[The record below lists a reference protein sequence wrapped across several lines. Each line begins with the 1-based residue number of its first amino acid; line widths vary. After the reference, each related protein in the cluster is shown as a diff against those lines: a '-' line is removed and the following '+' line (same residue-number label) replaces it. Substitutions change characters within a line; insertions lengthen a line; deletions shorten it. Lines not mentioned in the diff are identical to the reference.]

1 MAVPEPI
8 TAPDAEACP
17 ICGLPPRVPARM
29 LYPPKET
36 EAILSV
42 SHAQLYRL
50 IGAGRLD
57 ARKIGARTF
66 ITAGSIIEFL
76 KSLPKAGAL

>member
-1 MAVPEPI
+1 MSISSLGLLAA
-8 TAPDAEACP
+8 APAA
-17 ICGLPPRVPARM
+17 VPARM
-29 LYPPKET
+29 LYGTKET
-36 EAILSV
+36 EALLSV

-66 ITAGSIIEFL
+66 ITAESIIEFL
-76 KSLPKAGAL
+76 ASLPKLARGE